1 MTRLVLFDIDGTL
14 LRTSGVGQDATRI
27 ALERVF
33 GTSGNL
39 PAFYPGGRTIEAI
52 LFDTLLDAKIRPEFI
67 CAGRRLFYA
76 EFIAAFAA
84 NIKNGGFSVRPC
96 PGSIE
101 LVNALIAQ
109 DDLVLGLL
117 TGNHQK
123 TAELK
128 LAAAGYD
135 LASFK
140 IGAYGQEAVDRAL
153 LVGLAKDRAF
163 KQVGVHF
170 EPQEIVVLGDTTR
183 DVMAAKDAG
192 VRNIAV
198 TTGTDDYDMLKACK
212 PDFLF
217 EDFEETQAVFNAIL
231 G

>member
-1 MTRLVLFDIDGTL
+1 MPRLVLFDIDGTL
-14 LRTSGVGQDATRI
+14 LRTGGVGQDATRI
-27 ALERVF
+27 AMERVF

-52 LFDTLLDAKIRPEFI
+52 LFDTLLDAQIRPEFI
-67 CAGRRLFYA
+67 RAGRRLFYA
-76 EFIAAFAA
+76 EFIAAFSEAI
-84 NIKNGGFSVRPC
+84 NNGGYTVRPC
-96 PGSIE
+96 PGSID
-101 LVNALIAQ
+101 LVNALSAQ
-109 DDLVLGLL
+109 KNIVLGLL

-128 LAAAGYD
+128 MKAAGFE
-135 LASFK
+135 LTPFQ
-140 IGAYGQEAVDRAL
+140 IGAYGHEAVDRAL

-170 EPQEIVVLGDTTR
+170 APQEIVVLGDTTR

-198 TTGTDDYDMLKACK
+198 ATGTDDYEMLQACE

-217 EDFEETQAVFNAIL
+217 ENFEETQAVLRAL
-231 G
+231 LS